1 MEELIT
7 PSEKRIINRKK
18 GEIYDYISYSNAFVP
33 YQGWKIHISANLI
46 DYQSILDNVYS

>member
-18 GEIYDYISYSNAFVP
+18 GEIYDYISYSNALQKLYFP
-33 YQGWKIHISANLI
+33 I
-46 DYQSILDNVYS
+46 ILLKFMEKQY

>member
-33 YQGWKIHISANLI
+33 YQGWKIHHYLAFGLGS
-46 DYQSILDNVYS
+46 